1 MKILVVDDDQPIL
14 DALIVGFQLQW
25 QDATVLVAGDGEA
38 GLRAFYEHS
47 PDVVVFDVAL
57 PGSGLAACGGI
68 TGCAAAQRMARIAW
82 CGTSEETISYAL
94 STPVPAAVAAAP
106 RSMAS
111 STSAY
116 NSAHAAE

>member
-25 QDATVLVAGDGEA
+25 QDATVLVARDGEA
-38 GLRAFYEHS
+38 GLRTFYEQS
-47 PDVVVFDVAL
+47 PDVVVLDVAL

-68 TGCAAAQRMARIAW
+68 TGCAAAQHMARIAW

-106 RSMAS
+106 RSIAS
-111 STSAY
+111 STSP
-116 NSAHAAE
+116 